1 MDAIFLFIALVEFA
15 ITVLVLIKFFRLC
28 SDVSR
33 LKEAIDPDI
42 DTCEES
48 EFEHRF
54 YLYLAA
60 GEKERAK
67 DLLFKECQKFSGFG
81 AAFRPDAN
89 TAYREE
95 FMENAAYFFDA
106 VDVKID
112 FSRIDSKM

>member
-67 DLLFKECQKFSGFG
+67 DLLFKECQKFWCCIPPRCKHGIPRGIYGKCCVLF
-81 AAFRPDAN
+81 
-89 TAYREE
+89 
-95 FMENAAYFFDA
+95 
-106 VDVKID
+106 
-112 FSRIDSKM
+112 